1 MKHYASFGFRDFIVA
16 CGYKGHVLKD
26 FFANYTAY
34 ESDLSVDLGN
44 GTSTVLSG
52 PREDWRVTLID
63 TGADTRTGGRIK
75 RIGHL
80 LDDTFLMTYGDG
92 LSDVPVDALVE
103 DHRKAGTRATVTAV
117 NPVPRWGS
125 LRIEDDK
132 VVGFSEKP
140 ADLDS
145 WINGGYFVLEPDV
158 LDLIDGDETGF
169 EQEPMEQLASQR
181 ELNAYR
187 HRGFWMAMDTARDR
201 DELNSLWSGGAAPWI
216 VTP

>member
-1 MKHYASFGFRDFIVA
+1 
-16 CGYKGHVLKD
+16 
-26 FFANYTAY
+26 
-34 ESDLSVDLGN
+34 
-44 GTSTVLSG
+44 
-52 PREDWRVTLID
+52 
-63 TGADTRTGGRIK
+63 
-75 RIGHL
+75 
-80 LDDTFLMTYGDG
+80 
-92 LSDVPVDALVE
+92 
-103 DHRKAGTRATVTAV
+103 
-117 NPVPRWGS
+117 
-125 LRIEDDK
+125 LRIEDDR

-140 ADLDS
+140 ADLNS